1 MELQDAIA
9 AWLDKITKEAQ
20 AVPPVPVV
28 EDPDPPMPQGRL
40 LIDGKA
46 TRHAI
51 FDSVREA
58 VTKRFPIENDNYRI
72 DLKDVKYEGPT
83 HYSLEQQKQA
93 LLHNRRLGCSL
104 VGTWRLTDKKTGT
117 VLDERRDAVMRVP
130 YYTNRGT
137 IINNGSEYTV
147 ISQARLSPGVYTR
160 KKQNGDLEVQF
171 NVANGRGFRFELDK
185 STGRIAM
192 RMGQANLPLYPV
204 LKAMG
209 VSDDELKKSWGAEV
223 AYANSQKNDPRALQK
238 LYSKI
243 AGFKADPA
251 ATPQV
256 QADYIKTELAKF
268 GLDPNTVVRTMGLE
282 GITGVTPELMV
293 RAAQKVLNINR
304 GLEEADNR
312 DNPRFSKFY
321 GIEHLLAERVSKD
334 AAKLIRPML
343 FKVGRDKNLS
353 RVGRNALG
361 PYIDDFLSTSGLA
374 QPGEEANPMSI
385 LVQQSRITRT
395 GEGGISSPDLIT
407 PEARGVQGDYLGFID
422 FISGPES
429 SAAGVDVRGAYGTVI
444 GKDNKL
450 YNIFRNLKTG
460 KKEYLSIDAAADKTI
475 AFPDQDPKS
484 PYLYCMRNG
493 VPTRVKAEE
502 ADYMV
507 PSFSR
512 TLSAGINMNPMPT
525 SIFGMRSFYASKF
538 WEQYLPQ
545 KKGEVPLV
553 DTLMPDGK
561 MTFSEYYGRKAGCLT
576 SPFAG
581 TVTKVTPD
589 SIVITGKNGKQETLD
604 LVTNYPHNRMTSISY
619 YPLVKKGD
627 TVDEGS
633 LLAHSN
639 FTDSKTGAFNMGQ
652 NLKVAIMTAPL
663 GANSFED
670 AVMLSEDAAKR
681 LSTSRLYN
689 FDQDTKN
696 GITISKNKY
705 LAAFPKTFTKEQ
717 ADKLDDNGVVKVGTE
732 LHRGDP
738 ILVATG
744 PKLLSAE
751 NAQLGK
757 LSSVLKNAVTDKS
770 QIWEHDWPGI
780 VTDVVAGP
788 TGATV
793 LIKSEPPINVGDKL
807 SPRGALKGVTGT
819 ILSMDKMPRDAVT
832 NEPYDMLV
840 NPMGFLSRIAPSQLM
855 EIALG
860 KVAKKTGKQI
870 RIPQLPPPEGWLN
883 WTRKQLA
890 DAGVAE
896 TADVFDPQTGRTI
909 KGVGD
914 GYMYVQAL
922 HHIAE
927 KKFSA
932 RGIEGS
938 YSQDQQPAKGG
949 VTGAKKVS
957 GFDDLALL
965 SHGATEILKDSMTI
979 RGTKNADYWRK
990 LRLGLP
996 IPEPEVPFIYQKFL
1010 NNLKAG
1016 GINVVEKGDMTS
1028 IMPQTDKDIEQ
1039 LAEGRVIDSSQMVDY
1054 NFDPVKGG
1062 LFDLGKTGGMGGNRW
1077 SMIELPEPVPNPIME
1092 EPIRRCLGL
1101 TVKKMQD
1108 ILSGKEQLNGKTGG
1122 EAIKSALANLNTDR
1136 VIEQARQDIKSKRG
1150 SSRDNAIKVLG
1161 YLSAAK
1167 DMKIKPVD
1175 WMISKVP
1182 VLPPAFRPIS
1192 KAGDTALVPDTNEL
1206 YKELIETKHN
1216 YEVLKDDLPAEALTD
1231 ERLNVYR
1238 AVKAAFG
1245 LGGSVTVEGQAK
1257 NLKGPIKQIVG
1268 DVPKWGMFQSKIVA
1282 KNQDLVGRS
1291 VTVPDKNLD
1300 MDQIGIPEEMAWTM
1314 YKPFI
1319 TRGLALRGYSP
1330 VDALKMIDD
1339 RTPTAKHV
1347 LLELMKTK
1355 PVLMDRAP
1363 TWHKFNIM
1371 AFKPFLVPGKEIHVC
1386 PMIDSGYN
1394 MDHDGD
1400 ECRNPYITV
1409 FIKEDFFKTL
1419 PIDTKSNECYNPH
1432 ITKQVI
1438 EDRSMKKESVV
1449 INGKD
1454 VTGTVVSLKW
1464 DEFPHFENPTIN
1476 SHPNANFY
1484 LVPDGVFVRAYDEM
1498 KGEIVWAPVKYW
1510 SHHGVNEK
1518 LEIVTVE
1525 LSSGRQILTDD
1536 DPRGVYG
1543 VDPETME
1550 FGRWRPSESIGKF
1563 VPRCIKDDLPNCEA
1577 KEISTSD
1584 YAGSEYFVKMPL
1596 DRTSGWFLGA
1606 MVGDGWDTQDKGR
1619 SVNICFCYDPAY
1631 NDIGTGFVDALRHS
1645 LCNGEDAHIGK
1656 VVHNKCE
1663 MGRYG
1668 DAVTLRYTN
1677 CGAGRFINAVL
1688 GHGAENKHLPPFWQK
1703 APYEFRLGL
1712 FEGLM
1717 DTDGTFA
1724 LVKAKAKKN
1733 VQLMSNFTSVSMTL
1747 ATEVQ
1752 YLCRTLGI
1760 DTKLTTQK
1768 TPAGRRCWQ
1777 VSISTKNIKS
1787 LGLKLRSPHKAKALA
1802 EANIHPE
1809 TSVGGRKYMIPVPV
1823 RELKK
1828 ISSILLSLD
1837 KSAYIT
1843 LNRTSKKGYVPT
1855 TIADKIAKVL
1865 KAAPELQTKLWKK
1878 WLAIYENMEKIVW
1891 ERVEGFTNTGMF
1903 EDGYDLTVPGYETF
1917 MNSEGIILSNTVNIH
1932 LPASDK
1938 ASKEALEKMLPS
1950 KNLFSLTDMKSVR
1963 YKPEKEQVSGLWA
1976 LTAGVSQKPVRVFR
1990 TKSEAIKAYRNGE
2003 IAHDD
2008 PIEIRG

>member
-20 AVPPVPVV
+20 VMPPVPVP
-28 EDPDPPMPQGRL
+28 EDPDPPMSQGRL

-51 FDSVREA
+51 LDSVKDA
-58 VTKRFPIENDNYRI
+58 VIKRFPIENDNYRI

-83 HYSLEQQKQA
+83 HYTLEQQKQA

-185 STGRIAM
+185 STGRIAI

-209 VSDDELKKSWGAEV
+209 VSDDELKKSWGSEV
-223 AYANSQKNDPRALQK
+223 AYANAQKNDPRALQK
-238 LYSKI
+238 LYAKV
-243 AGFKADPA
+243 AGFKADPN

-256 QADYIKTELAKF
+256 QADYIKAELAKF

-282 GITGVTPELMV
+282 GITGVTPALMV
-293 RAAQKVLNINR
+293 RAAQKILNINR

-321 GIEHLLAERVSKD
+321 GIEHMLAERVSKD

-343 FKVGRDKNLS
+343 FKVGRDKNLA
-353 RVGRNALG
+353 RIGRNALG

-407 PEARGVQGDYLGFID
+407 PEARGVQGDYLGFVD
-422 FISGPES
+422 FLAGPES
-429 SAAGVDVRGAYGTVI
+429 SAAGVDVRGAYGTVL

-450 YNIFRNLKTG
+450 YNIFRNLRTG
-460 KKEYLSIDAAADKTI
+460 KKEYLSLDAAADKTI
-475 AFPDQDPKS
+475 AFPDQDPKGK
-484 PYLYCMRNG
+484 YLYCMRNG

-561 MTFSEYYGRKAGCLT
+561 MTFSEYYGRKIGCVT
-576 SPFAG
+576 APFSG

-604 LVTNYPHNRMTSISY
+604 LVTNFPHNRLSQFSL

-627 TVDEGS
+627 RVEEGAM
-633 LLAHSN
+633 LAHSN
-639 FTDSKTGAFNMGQ
+639 YTDAKTGAFNMGQ
-652 NLKVAIMTAPL
+652 NLKVAVMTAPL

-670 AVMLSEDAAKR
+670 AVLISEDAAKR
-681 LSTSRLYN
+681 LATSRLYN

-696 GITISKNKY
+696 GVSISKNKY

-717 ADKLDDNGVVKVGTE
+717 AEKLDDNGVVKVGTE

-770 QIWEHDWPGI
+770 QTWEHDWPGV
-780 VTDVVAGP
+780 VTDVVSGP
-788 TGATV
+788 TGAKV

-807 SPRGALKGVTGT
+807 CYDDQTEVLTSHGWKFIKDVTLDDSVATLNPETGVFDYLQPEMIRNYDHSGKMYRIKNSCLDLLVTPNHRMLVQKRNSNKFEFKEAKDIFGKCVSYKKDGTWVGSEVKTFTLPPFQYRHRWGMLTRPGTTFGMDTFLMLIGMFLSEGNVRWNEDRHNYGIEIAQVKPKGITKADEALKRSGIHYVYNRAAKKFCISSHHLAIYFRQFGKSYEKYIPDFVFGLSPRQQKIVFDWLMWGDGHVNGDIPKTYTTTSKRLADDVQRLCLHIGIAARVSDKEHAGTYHGKIGGRDIYTKHDSYTVHIINRKLTPTVNHSHVKNQNVQEEMYVDYDGPVYCCTMPKWHAIYVRRNGHACWCGNSPRGALKGVTGT

-840 NPMGFLSRIAPSQLM
+840 NPMGFLSRIAPGQLM

-860 KVAKKTGKQI
+860 KVSKKTGKQI
-870 RIPQLPPPEGWLN
+870 RIPQIPPPEGWLN
-883 WTRKQLA
+883 WTRKQMA
-890 DAGVAE
+890 DAGVKE

-909 KGVGD
+909 KGIGD
-914 GYMYVQAL
+914 GYMYVQAM

-938 YSQDQQPAKGG
+938 YTQDQQPAKGG
-949 VTGAKKVS
+949 ITGAKKVS

-965 SHGATEILKDSMTI
+965 SHGATEVIKDAMTI

-1016 GINVVEKGDMTS
+1016 GVNVVEKGDMTS
-1028 IMPQTDKDIEQ
+1028 LMPQTDKDIEE
-1039 LAEGRVIDSSQMVDY
+1039 LAEGRIIDSSQMVDY

-1092 EPIRRCLGL
+1092 EPVRRCLGL
-1101 TVKKMQD
+1101 TVRKMQD

-1122 EAIKSALANLNTDR
+1122 SALKDALSSLNTDKM
-1136 VIEQARQDIKSKRG
+1136 IEQARQDIKSKRG
-1150 SSRDNAIKVLG
+1150 SARDNAIKVLS

-1167 DMKIKPVD
+1167 EMKIRPED

-1216 YEVLKDDLPAEALTD
+1216 YEVLKGDLPDEALTD

-1245 LGGSVTVEGQAK
+1245 LGHSVTVEGQAK

-1268 DVPKWGMFQSKIVA
+1268 DVPKFGMFQSKVIA

-1300 MDQIGIPEEMAWTM
+1300 MDQIGLPEDMAWTM

-1319 TRGLALRGYSP
+1319 TRNLALRGYSP
-1330 VDALKMIDD
+1330 VDALKMVDE
-1339 RTPTAKHV
+1339 RTPTAKSV
-1347 LLELMKTK
+1347 LEKLMVEK

-1371 AFKPFLVPGKEIHVC
+1371 AFKPFLVKGKEIHVC
-1386 PMIDSGYN
+1386 PMIDSGFN

-1400 ECRNPYITV
+1400 MQIGHVKIGMKSE
-1409 FIKEDFFKTL
+1409 TL
-1419 PIDTKSNECYNPH
+1419 
-1432 ITKQVI
+1432 KQ
-1438 EDRSMKKESVV
+1438 
-1449 INGKD
+1449 
-1454 VTGTVVSLKW
+1454 
-1464 DEFPHFENPTIN
+1464 
-1476 SHPNANFY
+1476 
-1484 LVPDGVFVRAYDEM
+1484 
-1498 KGEIVWAPVKYW
+1498 
-1510 SHHGVNEK
+1510 
-1518 LEIVTVE
+1518 
-1525 LSSGRQILTDD
+1525 
-1536 DPRGVYG
+1536 
-1543 VDPETME
+1543 
-1550 FGRWRPSESIGKF
+1550 
-1563 VPRCIKDDLPNCEA
+1563 
-1577 KEISTSD
+1577 
-1584 YAGSEYFVKMPL
+1584 
-1596 DRTSGWFLGA
+1596 FL
-1606 MVGDGWDTQDKGR
+1606 
-1619 SVNICFCYDPAY
+1619 
-1631 NDIGTGFVDALRHS
+1631 
-1645 LCNGEDAHIGK
+1645 
-1656 VVHNKCE
+1656 
-1663 MGRYG
+1663 
-1668 DAVTLRYTN
+1668 
-1677 CGAGRFINAVL
+1677 
-1688 GHGAENKHLPPFWQK
+1688 
-1703 APYEFRLGL
+1703 
-1712 FEGLM
+1712 
-1717 DTDGTFA
+1717 
-1724 LVKAKAKKN
+1724 
-1733 VQLMSNFTSVSMTL
+1733 
-1747 ATEVQ
+1747 
-1752 YLCRTLGI
+1752 
-1760 DTKLTTQK
+1760 
-1768 TPAGRRCWQ
+1768 
-1777 VSISTKNIKS
+1777 
-1787 LGLKLRSPHKAKALA
+1787 
-1802 EANIHPE
+1802 ANIEKTDP
-1809 TSVGGRKYMIPVPV
+1809 GYCK
-1823 RELKK
+1823 
-1828 ISSILLSLD
+1828 SITNMLYLLSL
-1837 KSAYIT
+1837 T
-1843 LNRTSKKGYVPT
+1843 KKG
-1855 TIADKIAKVL
+1855 D
-1865 KAAPELQTKLWKK
+1865 
-1878 WLAIYENMEKIVW
+1878 
-1891 ERVEGFTNTGMF
+1891 
-1903 EDGYDLTVPGYETF
+1903 
-1917 MNSEGIILSNTVNIH
+1917 
-1932 LPASDK
+1932 
-1938 ASKEALEKMLPS
+1938 
-1950 KNLFSLTDMKSVR
+1950 
-1963 YKPEKEQVSGLWA
+1963 
-1976 LTAGVSQKPVRVFR
+1976 
-1990 TKSEAIKAYRNGE
+1990 KSEA
-2003 IAHDD
+2003 
-2008 PIEIRG
+2008 